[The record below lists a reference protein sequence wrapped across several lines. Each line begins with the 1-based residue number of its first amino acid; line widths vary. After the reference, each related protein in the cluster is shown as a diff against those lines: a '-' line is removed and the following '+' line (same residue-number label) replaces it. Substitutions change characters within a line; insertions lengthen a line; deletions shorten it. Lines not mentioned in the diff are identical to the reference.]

1 MCALISDEA
10 VLLADILL
18 RPRMSLVHQSY
29 AARERRALPQ
39 GVSPSMAY
47 QQPCLNADGFGVGW
61 YAQQAPLPC
70 VFTSLKPAWN
80 DPNLRNLSDEV
91 RSPLIFAHIR
101 AAGPSSSVNESA
113 CHPFKA
119 GRFLFA
125 HNGLVGNF
133 AQIRRQLLANLNE
146 YAFGV
151 TLEHACIDSVVA
163 FGIFLTELGV
173 TSDEDAMAERTAD
186 SLCGA
191 LSRTVLRL
199 TQAAA
204 EFGPEES
211 LLNLMVTDGQRI
223 VACRYG
229 TAPAEGDTETTEAL
243 GATLY
248 LSVGSRWLADPDD
261 PQTFRMKKGAD
272 IKCCTAIL
280 SSEPLTP
287 IREEWMPIAP
297 NSIVLCGRTRGESQT
312 IDTLMFALRCGP
324 VVGLSALTGVESAQK
339 GSKEFLAQNEVNSVI
354 EHEMPARQD
363 VWMSID
369 SSSES
374 GDVNCLV
381 TLSES
386 VFVAGSMDGSLRFF
400 YADQGQACAVRRH
413 SQASGPVLALLF
425 LKRASDSFPNSSQGD
440 DSPPESPYGS
450 PAVSTPRSPITRMRS
465 DGSDGPP
472 KLVGPAEVLDALTA
486 KPMAMDLL
494 LSTST
499 NELRIWDVSAVIQEL
514 EATEVNVPCLLCFH
528 FAPNQGHLLSI
539 AGTLEHVFLGFQS
552 TNFFCLHLWHGWNK
566 LMQAKTRTRTT
577 RHYTFNIELAS
588 KKSCHAPNGA
598 AKFSHHTLLEPLQTC
613 QHRHMGFVHCIA
625 YEPCSGVVASGG
637 GDGRIFFW
645 ANHQAI
651 SSFNHGGAVLAL
663 AACSIAKA
671 IFSGDAYGRIR
682 VWDSASVQHGS
693 RAVLCTG
700 GGGSAAI
707 LSLATLGDGGRVC
720 EGPPLV
726 ISGDA
731 AGLMRVWDAEHCSLL
746 REVSTCMTC
755 CAATTALGM
764 RTSSSATSTSHY
776 CLRVTSGGC
785 HSGAIKLAYLD
796 VTAATKRKQLNISP
810 VGRICGHFCRNEN
823 CGHEDV
829 LEFQRLVTL
838 LGEFVTFQ
846 TISSDSQNNEDMRK
860 ASSWL
865 AGKFEELLGATVR
878 IFGGGV
884 IARCGWDSRKPLV
897 IMYSHYDVVAAGKG
911 WSTDP
916 WKMVAKD
923 GYFYGRGV
931 SDNKG
936 PLLAQIFAVRRLL
949 QGDPSEFCLMG
960 FENET
965 PQEHNCPVNVLFLV
979 DGNEEGGDP
988 STTIRMLQ
996 EARSDG
1002 WLRGDIIGLIINNSS
1017 WIDDERPCL
1026 CYGMRGVVDL
1036 EVAIQGGDRDLH
1048 SGVNGGLV
1056 PEPMFDLSAMISS
1069 LVDSSGLPAV
1079 AGLSDGSCSPEIS
1092 DQDLG
1097 NLMAASQQ
1105 MSVEKISKRLGLNAG
1120 LSKGPSWLQSLQNP
1134 GLEALKRTW
1143 VQPSISITEVGKG
1156 PRHQHGRHIANR
1168 ASCVLSVRTPG
1179 QRGEDV
1185 VNCLKRHLHHEFA
1198 KRRSCNQ
1205 LEMNILA
1212 VSEAWLT
1219 KPTSKVFCAARAA
1232 VADAWKIEES
1242 SVLAVREGG
1251 TIAILPL
1258 LEAELGCDVV
1268 QMAFSQASDAVHL
1281 PNERM
1286 SRAVLARAVDAI
1298 AGTLSRLAEG

>member
-1 MCALISDEA
+1 
-10 VLLADILL
+10 
-18 RPRMSLVHQSY
+18 MSLVHQSY

-133 AQIRRQLLANLNE
+133 TQIRRELLTSLNE
-146 YAFGV
+146 YAFGI

-173 TSDEDAMAERTAD
+173 SSDEDAMVERTAD

-204 EFGPEES
+204 EYGPEES
-211 LLNLMVTDGQRI
+211 LLNLMVTDGERI

-229 TAPAEGDTETTEAL
+229 TAGEETTETEL

-248 LSVGSRWLADPDD
+248 LSVGSRWLADPED

-297 NSIVLCGRTRGESQT
+297 NSIVLCGRTRGESQA

-324 VVGLSALTGVESAQK
+324 VVGLSALTGVESAAQNT
-339 GSKEFLAQNEVNSVI
+339 KEFLSPAIENEIPS
-354 EHEMPARQD
+354 RQD
-363 VWMSID
+363 VWMSINPTY
-369 SSSES
+369 ES

-386 VFVAGSMDGSLRFF
+386 IFVAGSMDGSLRFF
-400 YADQGQACAVRRH
+400 HADQGQAWVVRRH
-413 SQASGPVLALLF
+413 SQASGPVLALHF
-425 LKRASDSFPNSSQGD
+425 LRRADESLTNSSRGD
-440 DSPPESPYGS
+440 ESPSESIGS
-450 PAVSTPRSPITRMRS
+450 PAVSTPRSPVIRMRS
-465 DGSDGPP
+465 NASDDQPS
-472 KLVGPAEVLDALTA
+472 KVVGPHEVLNALHAKCSA

-499 NELRIWDVSAVIQEL
+499 NELRIWDVSAVIHEGNEVDQ
-514 EATEVNVPCLLCFH
+514 EVNVPCLLCFH

-539 AGTLEHVFLGFQS
+539 AGNLEHVYLGFQS
-552 TNFFCLHLWHGWNK
+552 TNFYCLHLWQGWNK

-577 RHYTFNIELAS
+577 RHYTFNVELA
-588 KKSCHAPNGA
+588 KKSGAASVAAAGTDSTAVPNGSSGSH
-598 AKFSHHTLLEPLQTC
+598 KFCHHSLLEVLQTC
-613 QHRHMGFVHCIA
+613 QNRHMGFVHCTC
-625 YEPCSGVVASGG
+625 YEATAAVVASGG

-645 ANHQAI
+645 TQQHQAI
-651 SSFNHGGAVLAL
+651 CSFTHGGAVLAL
-663 AACSIAKA
+663 AACAKSKA
-671 IFSGDAYGRIR
+671 IFSGDAHGRIR

-693 RAVLCTG
+693 RAVLCAG
-700 GGGSAAI
+700 GVGCGAI
-707 LSLATLGDGGRVC
+707 LSLSTLGDAGRVC
-720 EGPPLV
+720 EGPPVV

-731 AGLMRVWDAEHCSLL
+731 GGLLRIWDAERCSLL
-746 REVSTCMTC
+746 REVNTGMSC
-755 CAATTALGM
+755 CAAITALGM
-764 RTSSSATSTSHY
+764 RMSATTPSEHF
-776 CLRVTSGGC
+776 CLRVPLGGC
-785 HSGAIKLAYLD
+785 NSGVIKLAYLD
-796 VTAATKRKQLNISP
+796 LATTTKKQQLHLSP
-810 VGRICGHFCRNEN
+810 VGRICGRFCRNKD

-829 LEFQRLVTL
+829 VEFQRLVTL
-838 LGEFVTFQ
+838 LGEFVTFP
-846 TISSDSQNNEDMRK
+846 TVSSDSRFAADMQK

-865 AGKFEELLGATVR
+865 GSKFEELLGATAR
-878 IFGGGV
+878 IFPGGV
-884 IARCGWDSRKPLV
+884 IARCGWDTRKPLV

-916 WKMVAKD
+916 WTMVAKD

-960 FENET
+960 FETEA

-979 DGNEEGGDP
+979 DGYEESGDP
-988 STTIRMLQ
+988 SDTIRMLQ

-1002 WLRGDIIGLIINNSS
+1002 WLRGEIIGLIINNSQ

-1036 EVAIQGGDRDLH
+1036 EMAIKGGERDLH
-1048 SGVNGGLV
+1048 SGVNGGLL
-1056 PEPMFDLSAMISS
+1056 PEPIFDLTALASS

-1079 AGLSDGSCSPEIS
+1079 AGLSDGLSNLSEE
-1092 DQDLG
+1092 DLK
-1097 NLMAASQQ
+1097 NLTAAAQQ
-1105 MSVEKISKRLGLNAG
+1105 MSVEKITRRLGLCGSGCAG
-1120 LSKGPSWLQSLQNP
+1120 PAWLQNLQSP
-1134 GLEALKRTW
+1134 GFEALKRTW

-1156 PRHQHGRHIANR
+1156 PKHQHGRHIANR
-1168 ASCVLSVRTPG
+1168 ASCVISIRTPG
-1179 QRGEDV
+1179 QKGEDV
-1185 VNCLKRHLHHEFA
+1185 VSCLKQHLKHEFG

-1205 LEMNILA
+1205 LEINTLA
-1212 VSEAWLT
+1212 VSEAWVT

-1232 VADAWKIEES
+1232 VADAWKMDES
-1242 SVLAVREGG
+1242 AVLAVREGG

-1286 SRAVLARAVDAI
+1286 SRTVLARAVDAI
-1298 AGTLSRLAEG
+1298 AGTLSRLAER

>member
-1 MCALISDEA
+1 MCRMCALISDEA

-133 AQIRRQLLANLNE
+133 TQIRRQLLASLNE
-146 YAFGV
+146 YAFGI

-173 TSDEDAMAERTAD
+173 SSDEDAMVERTAD

-204 EFGPEES
+204 EFGAEES
-211 LLNLMVTDGQRI
+211 LLNLMVTDGERI

-229 TAPAEGDTETTEAL
+229 TAGDSTETEL

-248 LSVGSRWLADPDD
+248 LSVGSRWLADPED

-287 IREEWMPIAP
+287 IREEWLPIAP
-297 NSIVLCGRTRGESQT
+297 NSIVLCGRTRGESQA

-324 VVGLSALTGVESAQK
+324 VVGLSALTGVESARK
-339 GSKEFLAQNEVNSVI
+339 DAKEATTAPAI
-354 EHEMPARQD
+354 ENEMPSRQD
-363 VWMSID
+363 VWMSINPIYD
-369 SSSES
+369 S

-386 VFVAGSMDGSLRFF
+386 IFAAGSMDGSLRFF
-400 YADQGQACAVRRH
+400 HADQGQACVVRRH

-425 LKRASDSFPNSSQGD
+425 LKRADESFSNSSHGD
-440 DSPPESPYGS
+440 ESPSESLGS
-450 PAVSTPRSPITRMRS
+450 PAVSTPRSPVMRMSSVRS
-465 DGSDGPP
+465 EDQISKVLGPT
-472 KLVGPAEVLDALTA
+472 EVLEALHA

-499 NELRIWDVSAVIQEL
+499 NELRIWDVSAVLQEL
-514 EATEVNVPCLLCFH
+514 DIEKVDSEVQVPCLLCFH

-539 AGTLEHVFLGFQS
+539 AGNLEHVFLGFQS
-552 TNFFCLHLWHGWNK
+552 TNFYCLHLWHGWNK

-577 RHYTFNIELAS
+577 RHYTFNVELA
-588 KKSCHAPNGA
+588 KKTVVANGSGSG
-598 AKFSHHTLLEPLQTC
+598 KFCHHTLLEPLQTC
-613 QHRHMGFVHCIA
+613 QQRHMGFVHCCA
-625 YEPCSGVVASGG
+625 YERGNGVVATGG

-645 ANHQAI
+645 TEQHQAI
-651 SSFNHGGAVLAL
+651 CSFTHGGAVLAL
-663 AACSIAKA
+663 AACLKSRA
-671 IFSGDAYGRIR
+671 IFSGDAYGRLR

-693 RAVLCTG
+693 KAVLCSG
-700 GGGSAAI
+700 GVGCGAI
-707 LSLATLGDGGRVC
+707 LSLSTTDGRVC

-726 ISGDA
+726 VSGDA
-731 AGLMRVWDAEHCSLL
+731 AGLMRIWDAEHCSLL
-746 REVSTCMTC
+746 REVSTGMTC
-755 CAATTALGM
+755 CAAITALGM
-764 RTSSSATSTSHY
+764 RMSAASPSGHY
-776 CLRVTSGGC
+776 CLRVSVGGC
-785 HSGAIKLAYLD
+785 NSGVIKLAYLD
-796 VTAATKRKQLNISP
+796 VFATTKKKQLNLSP
-810 VGRICGHFCRNEN
+810 VGRICGSFCRNKD

-829 LEFQRLVTL
+829 VEFQRLVTL
-838 LGEFVTFQ
+838 LGEFVSFPTV
-846 TISSDSQNNEDMRK
+846 SSDSRNDGDMRK
-860 ASSWL
+860 AASWL
-865 AGKFEELLGATVR
+865 CSKFEELLGATAR
-878 IFGGGV
+878 SFPAGGV
-884 IARCGWDSRKPLV
+884 IARCGWDARKPLV

-916 WKMVAKD
+916 WTMVAKD

-949 QGDPSEFCLMG
+949 QGDPSDFCLMG
-960 FENET
+960 FET
-965 PQEHNCPVNVLFLV
+965 DLPQEHNCPVNVLFLV
-979 DGNEEGGDP
+979 DGNEECGDP
-988 STTIRMLQ
+988 TNTIRMLQ

-1002 WLRGDIIGLIINNSS
+1002 WLGGEIIGLIINNSQ

-1036 EVAIQGGDRDLH
+1036 EVAIRGGERDLH
-1048 SGVNGGLV
+1048 SGVNGGLL
-1056 PEPMFDLSAMISS
+1056 PEPIFDLTAMASS
-1069 LVDSSGLPAV
+1069 LVDSAGMPAV
-1079 AGLSDGSCSPEIS
+1079 AGLSDGACNLSEE
-1092 DQDLG
+1092 DLQ
-1097 NLMAASQQ
+1097 NLTAASQQ
-1105 MSVEKISKRLGLNAG
+1105 MSVEKITRRLGLNFGDA
-1120 LSKGPSWLQSLQNP
+1120 GPSWLRSLQNP

-1143 VQPSISITEVGKG
+1143 LQPSISITEVGKG

-1168 ASCVLSVRTPG
+1168 ASCVISVRTPG
-1179 QRGEDV
+1179 QKGEDV
-1185 VNCLKRHLHHEFA
+1185 VHCLKQHLNHEFG
-1198 KRRSCNQ
+1198 KRRTCNQ
-1205 LEMNILA
+1205 LEITTLA

-1219 KPTSKVFCAARAA
+1219 KPTSKVFCAARSA
-1232 VADAWKIEES
+1232 VADAWKLDES
-1242 SVLAVREGG
+1242 AVLAVREGG

-1286 SRAVLARAVDAI
+1286 SRTVLARAVDAI
-1298 AGTLSRLAEG
+1298 AGTLLRLSEA